1 MTTDVIVNGSPI
13 IRLEKLTRYMP
24 PLLRKSRPD
33 GRCSRRLPAP
43 CREVDPVGGTTASG
57 FVIGRGTVSDLSQNQ
72 ATKACCCCDCG
83 HVGKAAALSKQSVMS
98 TALAS
103 RMPLV
108 PARHTAMGA
117 CPPNA

>member
-1 MTTDVIVNGSPI
+1 MGQFTFVPNWLITQTSQTEAGFFE
-13 IRLEKLTRYMP
+13 RTEP
-24 PLLRKSRPD
+24 PLLF
-33 GRCSRRLPAP
+33 
-43 CREVDPVGGTTASG
+43 REVDPVGGTTASG